1 MAKKPTATKSALKF
15 LVKIALSA
23 LAIYLVFSKV
33 ELKEVWSLVRQSHP
47 AYLIAAFLFFN
58 LSKFISAKRL
68 LSIFQAIG
76 IGISGR
82 YNLRLYYI
90 GMFYN
95 LFLPGGIGGDGYKI
109 FHLSKRSASSKREL
123 LSAVLLD
130 RISGAALLAFLA
142 LVIASFQE
150 SLLTFFPS
158 YWRYLVF
165 IAAIVSLPALVLLI
179 RVAFAKFRGATVAA
193 VHLSF
198 WVQVAQ
204 LACAWCILTAY
215 GVGDHYAIYFV
226 LFLVSSIAA
235 MLPISFGGVGLREL
249 VFLYA
254 SQTLP
259 IDETAAVALGL
270 VFFLITALSSFIGV
284 FLRLPSGESL
294 NKDELAGL

>member
-1 MAKKPTATKSALKF
+1 LAKLNAKSALKF

-23 LAIYLVFSKV
+23 LAIYLVFSKI
-33 ELKEVWSLVRQSHP
+33 ELEEVWSLVKKSNP
-47 AYLIAAFLFFN
+47 AYLLMAFLAFN
-58 LSKFISAKRL
+58 FSKLISARRL
-68 LSIFQAIG
+68 WVLFHAIAVN
-76 IGISGR
+76 ITNE

-109 FHLSKRSASSKREL
+109 FHLNKKSSASKRDL
-123 LSAVLLD
+123 FSAVLLD

-142 LVIASFQE
+142 LAIASFQPVITE
-150 SLLTFFPS
+150 LFPPF
-158 YWRYLVF
+158 WTYLIYLGAV
-165 IAAIVSLPALVLLI
+165 AALPALWFLI
-179 RVAFAKFRGATVAA
+179 RLAFAKFRSVTFLAI
-193 VHLSF
+193 HYSL
-198 WVQVAQ
+198 WVQLAQ
-204 LACAWCILTAY
+204 LVCAWFILSAY
-215 GVGDHYAIYFV
+215 GVEGNFSIYFV

-254 SQTLP
+254 SHELP

-284 FLRLPSGESL
+284 FLRLPSDDL
-294 NKDELAGL
+294 QNKEVI

>member
-1 MAKKPTATKSALKF
+1 MAKPNAKSALKF

-23 LAIYLVFSKV
+23 LAIYLVFSKI
-33 ELKEVWSLVRQSHP
+33 ELDEVWSLVKESNP
-47 AYLIAAFLFFN
+47 FYLLGALIFFN
-58 LSKFISAKRL
+58 LSKFISAHRL
-68 LSIFQAIG
+68 LILFRAIG
-76 IGISGR
+76 VSISSN

-109 FHLSKRSASSKREL
+109 FHLNKKSAISKREL

-142 LVIASFQE
+142 LAIASFQE
-150 SLLTFFPS
+150 SILELFPS
-158 YWRYLVF
+158 FWTFLVY
-165 IAAIVSLPALVLLI
+165 IGAVLAIPALAVLI
-179 RVAFAKFRGATVAA
+179 RLAFAKFKSVTFQAI
-193 VHLSF
+193 HWSL
-198 WVQVAQ
+198 WVQLSQ
-204 LACAWCILTAY
+204 LVCAWFILSAY
-215 GVGDHYAIYFV
+215 GVHDHFAIYFV

-254 SQTLP
+254 SQELP

-284 FLRLPSGESL
+284 FLRLPSGDSL
-294 NKDELAGL
+294 NKEESSGF

>member
-1 MAKKPTATKSALKF
+1 MAKPTAKSALKF

-23 LAIYLVFSKV
+23 LAIYLVFSKI
-33 ELKEVWSLVRQSHP
+33 ELDEVWSLVKESNP
-47 AYLIAAFLFFN
+47 IYLLGALIFFN
-58 LSKFISAKRL
+58 LSKFISAQRL
-68 LSIFQAIG
+68 LVLFRAIG
-76 IGISGR
+76 VRISGN

-109 FHLSKRSASSKREL
+109 FHLNKKSAASKREL

-142 LVIASFQE
+142 LAISSFQE
-150 SLLTFFPS
+150 SILKLLPSFWTF
-158 YWRYLVF
+158 LVY
-165 IAAIVSLPALVLLI
+165 IGAVLAIPALAVLI
-179 RVAFAKFRGATVAA
+179 RLAFAKFKTVTFQAI
-193 VHLSF
+193 HWSL
-198 WVQVAQ
+198 WVQLSQ
-204 LACAWCILTAY
+204 LVCAWFILSSY
-215 GVGDHYAIYFV
+215 GVDDHYAIYFV

-254 SQTLP
+254 SQELP

-294 NKDELAGL
+294 NKEESGGL

>member
-1 MAKKPTATKSALKF
+1 LAKPTAKSALKF

-23 LAIYLVFSKV
+23 LAIYLVFSKI
-33 ELKEVWSLVRQSHP
+33 ELEEVWSLVKQSNP
-47 AYLIAAFLFFN
+47 LYLFGAFVFFN
-58 LSKFISAKRL
+58 LSKVISAHRL
-68 LSIFQAIG
+68 LALFRAIG
-76 IGISGR
+76 VSISGN

-109 FHLSKRSASSKREL
+109 FHLNKKSTASKREL

-142 LVIASFQE
+142 LAIASFQPAILE
-150 SLLTFFPS
+150 LFPS
-158 YWRYLVF
+158 FWSILIYIGAVL
-165 IAAIVSLPALVLLI
+165 AIPALVVLI
-179 RVAFAKFRGATVAA
+179 RLAFAKFKA
-193 VHLSF
+193 VTFQAIHWSL
-198 WVQVAQ
+198 WVQLAQ
-204 LACAWCILTAY
+204 LVCAWFILSAY
-215 GVGDHYAIYFV
+215 GVDDHYAIYFV

-254 SQTLP
+254 SQELP

-284 FLRLPSGESL
+284 FLRLPSGESM
-294 NKDELAGL
+294 NKEEPVGL

>member
-1 MAKKPTATKSALKF
+1 MAKPNAKSALKF

-33 ELKEVWSLVRQSHP
+33 ELDEVWSLVKQSNP
-47 AYLIAAFLFFN
+47 LYLLGAIVLFN
-58 LSKFISAKRL
+58 LSKFFSAQRL
-68 LSIFQAIG
+68 LALFRAIG
-76 IGISGR
+76 VAISGN

-109 FHLSKRSASSKREL
+109 FHLNRKSATSKRVL

-142 LVIASFQE
+142 LLIASFQE
-150 SLLTFFPS
+150 SILVLFPS
-158 YWRYLVF
+158 FWTVLIYIGAVL
-165 IAAIVSLPALVLLI
+165 AIPALVVLI
-179 RVAFAKFRGATVAA
+179 RLAFAKFKSVTPRVISWS
-193 VHLSF
+193 LF
-198 WVQVAQ
+198 VQLAQ
-204 LACAWCILTAY
+204 LGCAWFILSAY
-215 GVGDHYAIYFV
+215 GVDDHFAIYFV

-254 SQTLP
+254 SQELP

-284 FLRLPSGESL
+284 FLHLPDGESL
-294 NKDELAGL
+294 NKEEPKGL

>member
-1 MAKKPTATKSALKF
+1 LAKPTAKSALKF

-23 LAIYLVFSKV
+23 LAIYLVFSKI
-33 ELKEVWSLVRQSHP
+33 ELDEVWSLVKESNP
-47 AYLIAAFLFFN
+47 IYLLGALIFFN
-58 LSKFISAKRL
+58 LSKFISAQRL
-68 LSIFQAIG
+68 LVLFRAIG
-76 IGISGR
+76 VRISGN

-109 FHLSKRSASSKREL
+109 FHLNKKSAASKREL

-142 LVIASFQE
+142 LAISSFQE
-150 SLLTFFPS
+150 SILKLLPSFWTF
-158 YWRYLVF
+158 LVY
-165 IAAIVSLPALVLLI
+165 IGAVLAIPALAVLI
-179 RVAFAKFRGATVAA
+179 RLAFAKFKTVTFQAI
-193 VHLSF
+193 HWSL
-198 WVQVAQ
+198 WVQLSQ
-204 LACAWCILTAY
+204 LVCAWFILSSY
-215 GVGDHYAIYFV
+215 GVDDHYAIYFV

-254 SQTLP
+254 SQELP

-294 NKDELAGL
+294 NKEESGGL